1 MSSAPREAM
10 VPLTRWQYFT
20 KTLYHNAAAKTRFVY
35 NKVVYE
41 KDETLQKIE
50 EGNGRI
56 NMGLLLVLLA
66 MFLTASTVQ
75 NIYIIVAGMV
85 VIAAGE
91 LVRLLRLPKEMTMA
105 DITPI
110 AHIETPFAEK
120 FGVPRQSGVA
130 DCSGRIV
137 FAPAYRDP
145 AALRGLEEFSHIWL
159 IWQFDRALRQGWSP
173 TVRPPRLG
181 GNARMGVFAT
191 RSPFRPN
198 GLGLSSVVL
207 ERIQWDTPEGPVLH
221 VRGADLV
228 SGTPIFDIKP
238 YLAYTDSHPEAAGGF
253 TAGLAGEKLR
263 VVCPEPLLAA
273 VPPEQRQGLLSVL
286 ANDPRPRY
294 QDDPQRVYGMAYGGR
309 NVRFRVEGDVLTVL
323 GVEERL

>member
-1 MSSAPREAM
+1 
-10 VPLTRWQYFT
+10 
-20 KTLYHNAAAKTRFVY
+20 
-35 NKVVYE
+35 
-41 KDETLQKIE
+41 
-50 EGNGRI
+50 
-56 NMGLLLVLLA
+56 
-66 MFLTASTVQ
+66 
-75 NIYIIVAGMV
+75 
-85 VIAAGE
+85 
-91 LVRLLRLPKEMTMA
+91 MA

-238 YLAYTDSHPEAAGGF
+238 YLAYTDSHPEATGGF
-253 TAGLAGEKLR
+253 AQNALDHRLR
-263 VVCPEPLLAA
+263 VHCPPALLDCLPERKRASLLA
-273 VPPEQRQGLLSVL
+273 VL
-286 ANDPRPRY
+286 AEDPRPSY
-294 QDDPQRVYGMAYGGR
+294 QHDPERLYGLFFAGFNVEFTVDGDDLY
-309 NVRFRVEGDVLTVL
+309 VL
-323 GVEERL
+323 GMQAR